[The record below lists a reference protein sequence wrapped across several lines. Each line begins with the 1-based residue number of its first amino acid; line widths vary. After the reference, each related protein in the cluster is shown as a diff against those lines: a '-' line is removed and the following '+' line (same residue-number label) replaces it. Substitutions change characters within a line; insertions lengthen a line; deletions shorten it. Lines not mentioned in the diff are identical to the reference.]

1 MTMGPVGG
9 RPGAL
14 CIDDE
19 MVNGRELLGSL
30 EITALLSGL
39 CQPGPLGR
47 LDEYRRKG
55 GLWNVCIS
63 MEGLECYKRT
73 PYSE

>member
-1 MTMGPVGG
+1 MIMGPVGG

-19 MVNGRELLGSL
+19 MVNDRELLGSS

-39 CQPGPLGR
+39 RQPGPLGR
-47 LDEYRRKG
+47 LNKEVK
-55 GLWNVCIS
+55 
-63 MEGLECYKRT
+63 K
-73 PYSE
+73 

>member
-1 MTMGPVGG
+1 MILGTGWREVRGV
-9 RPGAL
+9 

-47 LDEYRRKG
+47 LGWEDIRNES
-55 GLWNVCIS
+55 L
-63 MEGLECYKRT
+63 
-73 PYSE
+73 

>member
-47 LDEYRRKG
+47 L
-55 GLWNVCIS
+55 
-63 MEGLECYKRT
+63 EGEIKQ
-73 PYSE
+73 EWGA